1 MCRYVYHT
9 LKNSRNVVDTIE
21 EADVVYVY
29 DYCYI
34 MWMLSDHHAK
44 QHWWL
49 KQNYEPH
56 SGTPKNLLSVYRQ
69 APFAVYVFTCKK
81 FTSQLILLDR
91 ICPLWWWL
99 GHN

>member
-1 MCRYVYHT
+1 MAAIAQLSSASGQPCTCMCRYVYHT

-49 KQNYEPH
+49 KQNYEPQ
-56 SGTPKNLLSVYRQ
+56 SGTSKNLLSVYR
-69 APFAVYVFTCKK
+69 
-81 FTSQLILLDR
+81 
-91 ICPLWWWL
+91 
-99 GHN
+99 